1 MAVDVPRSVIKKL
14 VIATFCMI
22 ALPLLTFFT
31 SNSYISNSI
40 ISGGL
45 AALAANAFLYMF
57 NIQVYVYVCV
67 YTSIRIYDDNDNK

>member
-45 AALAANAFLYMF
+45 AALAANVVLIVFIIVAFTEDIKLESSEKK
-57 NIQVYVYVCV
+57 QA
-67 YTSIRIYDDNDNK
+67 

>member
-22 ALPLLTFFT
+22 ALPLVTFFI

-45 AALAANAFLYMF
+45 AALVANVVLIAFIIVAF
-57 NIQVYVYVCV
+57 TEDIKVESNEKKQA
-67 YTSIRIYDDNDNK
+67 

>member
-1 MAVDVPRSVIKKL
+1 MAVDVPRSEIKKL

-45 AALAANAFLYMF
+45 AALAANVVLIVFIIVAFTEDIKLESSEKK
-57 NIQVYVYVCV
+57 QA
-67 YTSIRIYDDNDNK
+67 